1 MGVVRKLQGAGESL
15 IRIIEKIQANSE
27 FYMRHM
33 QLMKEER
40 DLVCEKDYK
49 EFLAKNDKI
58 LSRNFEKNA
67 YLALLM
73 QEIEDREAQPLAK
86 KWTAKEEQLLRRLV
100 KEGAS
105 PQDLEGKFPR
115 HRKEDLAKKYEQ
127 LTLPAVLEN
136 DDPLL

>member
-1 MGVVRKLQGAGESL
+1 
-15 IRIIEKIQANSE
+15 
-27 FYMRHM
+27 MRHI

-73 QEIEDREAQPLAK
+73 QEIEDRETPPHPK
-86 KWTAKEEQLLRRLV
+86 KWTAKE
-100 KEGAS
+100 
-105 PQDLEGKFPR
+105 
-115 HRKEDLAKKYEQ
+115 
-127 LTLPAVLEN
+127 
-136 DDPLL
+136 